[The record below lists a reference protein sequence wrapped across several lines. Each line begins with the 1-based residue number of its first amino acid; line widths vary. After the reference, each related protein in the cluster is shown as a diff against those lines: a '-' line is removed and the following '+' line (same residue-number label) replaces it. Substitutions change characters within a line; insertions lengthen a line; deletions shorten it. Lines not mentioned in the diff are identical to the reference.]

1 MVFDGFKNHRAFCFF
16 MFPARHRRQLLEE
29 LIEELGPSVVLDV
42 GSGSANYLV
51 SVALANPDSFFVA
64 SDVKLSK
71 VYSPVNLCYVQADAR
86 QLPFPDEF
94 SDLTSCFDVF
104 DWVLAQEMGYNILGE
119 LSRVTGDNC
128 VLGPLHPSLGMLP
141 NDLKELKEIVEE
153 ASGLKRYSA
162 GFGMVCEK
170 IKDLIEV
177 PVETILEDHG
187 FRVLK
192 CFPDGFKNFYLLE
205 KVKPSLTTRQLV
217 KTSLN
222 ATMITQLQR
231 VLE

>member
-1 MVFDGFKNHRAFCFF
+1 
-16 MFPARHRRQLLEE
+16 MFPAKYRRQLLEE

-42 GSGSANYLV
+42 GSGSADYLV
-51 SVALANPDSFFVA
+51 SAALANPDSFFVA
-64 SDVKLSK
+64 GDVELSK
-71 VYSPVNLCYVQADAR
+71 TSSPVNLCYVKADAK

-104 DWVLAQEMGYNILGE
+104 DWVLAQEKGYNILGE
-119 LSRVTGDNC
+119 LNRVTGNNC

-141 NDLKELKEIVEE
+141 NDSEELKEIVEE
-153 ASGLKRYSA
+153 ASSLKRYSA
-162 GFGMVCEK
+162 GFGRVCEK
-170 IKDLIEV
+170 IKDLIEA

-192 CFPDGFKNFYLLE
+192 CFPDRFKNFYSLE
-205 KVKPSLTTRQLV
+205 KFKPAPTTRQLV